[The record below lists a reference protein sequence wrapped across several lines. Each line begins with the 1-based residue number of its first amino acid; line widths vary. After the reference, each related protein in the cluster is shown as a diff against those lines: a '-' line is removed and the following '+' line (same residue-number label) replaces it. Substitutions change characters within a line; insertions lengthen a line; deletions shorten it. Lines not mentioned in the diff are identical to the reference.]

1 MIQRL
6 LPLVLLLALS
16 ATTGFSQG
24 FSGGFKAGLNFSN
37 IEGPTETNNG
47 RELETFST
55 TTGFH
60 IGATFAYAFTDLF
73 GVKAD
78 LMYSQK
84 GTERSYE
91 GPSYLRL
98 YTTSGESSTLLG
110 NRRSQMDITNS
121 YIDIPLMAYVK
132 IGRRIELEGGVS
144 AGLLVSSLG
153 NGGVTYR
160 GLSGL
165 NDITLRLES
174 NFLSDEAGAAGIVDL
189 AETPF
194 LPAGVLSPATIGAYY
209 NQDSDESE
217 FGRLDFGLVGGLMVF
232 VNDGLYIGGRFNYG
246 LSDITR
252 VEGDRSLSNLDSDGR
267 PIPQDDQDRNVSLQA
282 SVGFR
287 F

>member
-6 LPLVLLLALS
+6 IPSVLVLLLL
-16 ATTGFSQG
+16 ATPGFAQE

-37 IEGPTETNNG
+37 IDGPAEMSNG
-47 RELETFST
+47 REVETFST

-60 IGATFAYAFTDLF
+60 IGATFALAFTDLV

-84 GTERSYE
+84 GTEISYE

-98 YTTSGESSTLLG
+98 YTVNGDASTVFG
-110 NRRSQMDITNS
+110 SQRSQLDITNS
-121 YIDIPLMAYVK
+121 YIDIPLMAYFK

-144 AGLLVSSLG
+144 AGFLVSSLG
-153 NGGVTYR
+153 NGGATYS
-160 GLSGL
+160 GLDGL
-165 NDITLRLES
+165 NDITVRLEY
-174 NFLSDEAGAAGIVDL
+174 NFLSDEARTAGIVEL

-194 LPAGVLSPATIGAYY
+194 LPAGVLSPEAIGAYY
-209 NQDSDESE
+209 NRDSDENYFS
-217 FGRLDFGLVGGLMVF
+217 RLDFGLVGGLLIF
-232 VNDGLYIGGRFNYG
+232 INEGLYIGGRVNYG
-246 LSDITR
+246 LSDVSRT
-252 VEGDRSLSNLDSDGR
+252 EGDRALSELDGQNQPPFREDTDHNL
-267 PIPQDDQDRNVSLQA
+267 SLQT